1 MSRAQ
6 RKMDHIQHAL
16 TTGQLR
22 QTGFDDVMFVHQSL
36 PDRAVT
42 DIQLNTKI
50 GELTLSSPIFINA
63 MTGGGG
69 SETLEINKGL
79 AEVAKIC
86 NIGLAVGS
94 QMSAIKDN
102 DEAATYE
109 VVRKVNQDG
118 IIFANLGSEA
128 TVDQAMRAVDMLK
141 ANAMQIHLN
150 VIQELVMPEGDRDF
164 SGALR
169 RIERIVSA
177 LHVPI
182 IVKETGFGISR
193 ETAKQLFDV
202 GVSVVDV
209 SGFGGTN
216 FSKIENERRT
226 SRMEFFDNW
235 GISTAASIAEVKNA
249 LPDRPIIGS
258 GGIQRPMDIAKAI
271 ALGASAVGIAG
282 YFLKV
287 YIEEGQGALVKLI
300 HQTHDELKWMMTA
313 LGALT
318 IEQLQQVPLVISGE
332 TFHWLNQRKV
342 DCTIYSNRFIEE

>member
-1 MSRAQ
+1 
-6 RKMDHIQHAL
+6 MDHIQHAL

-42 DIQLNTKI
+42 DIKLNTKI

-69 SETLEINKGL
+69 KDTLEINKGL
-79 AEVAKIC
+79 AEVAKAC

-94 QMSAIKDN
+94 QMSAIKDSN
-102 DEAATYE
+102 EAATYE
-109 VVRKVNQDG
+109 VVREINKDG
-118 IIFANLGSEA
+118 VIFANLGSEA
-128 TVDQAMRAVDMLK
+128 TVDQAKRAVDMLE

-164 SGALR
+164 TGALR
-169 RIERIVSA
+169 RIERMVSS
-177 LHVPI
+177 LQVPV

-193 ETAKQLFDV
+193 ETAKKLFDV

-226 SRMEFFDNW
+226 SRLEFFDNW
-235 GISTAASIAEVKNA
+235 GISTAVSIAEVKNA
-249 LPDRPIIGS
+249 VPQKAIIGS
-258 GGIQRPMDIAKAI
+258 GGIQSPMDIAKAI
-271 ALGASAVGIAG
+271 ALGASGVGMAG

-287 YIEEGQGALVKLI
+287 YMEEGQEALVKLI
-300 HQTHDELKWMMTA
+300 HQTHDELKWVMTA
-313 LGALT
+313 LGAST
-318 IEQLQQVPLVISGE
+318 IDQLQQVPLIISGE
-332 TFHWLNQRKV
+332 TYHWLNQRRV
-342 DCTIYSNRFIEE
+342 DCAVYSNRSLEE